1 MTRKN
6 KMLKLDHNSIQK
18 FDQLNNKPELP
29 PLVITNL
36 NNPNPKH
43 IITKKRRASPGGIG
57 PGNYGNSKRLK
68 QNDINEPVQQNKNTV
83 AMLNELR
90 RNLIYTLESQE
101 GPVHA
106 PVFTMS
112 VIVSTLMKKPNPIE
126 FVCYKRL
133 S

>member
-36 NNPNPKH
+36 NNPNSKH

-112 VIVSTLMKKPNPIE
+112 VIVSTFKEKTQPHRNCML
-126 FVCYKRL
+126 
-133 S
+133 